1 MDIEP
6 ISVDELKQIELDF
19 ELNPPEPLPS
29 EIMDRYRVLVDRLL
43 RDTRRRMLLK
53 LWRVIFDK
61 KEEP

>member
-19 ELNPPEPLPS
+19 AVNPPDPLSP
-29 EIMDRYRVLVDRLL
+29 EIMDRHRELVDRLL
-43 RDTRRRMLLK
+43 RDARRRMLLK